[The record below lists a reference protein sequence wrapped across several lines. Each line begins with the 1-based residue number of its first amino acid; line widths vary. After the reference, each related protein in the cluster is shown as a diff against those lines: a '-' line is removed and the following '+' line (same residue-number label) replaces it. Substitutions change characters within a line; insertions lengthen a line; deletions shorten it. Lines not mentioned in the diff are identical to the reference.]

1 MSTSTATKNDTCI
14 LTEPLEIQASLEKG
28 EASPAVAGALI
39 SVRFVGDA
47 VKGGQLI
54 RAKCKLD
61 RATKLA
67 VAFAMER
74 QPNGNPNTGDA
85 LFETH
90 GVSVDADSKTVSVYF
105 SHNYRNPLP
114 FAVSLICQP

>member
-1 MSTSTATKNDTCI
+1 MSTSTATKNDTGI
-14 LTEPLEIQASLEKG
+14 LTEPVEIQASLEKG
-28 EASPAVAGALI
+28 EASPAAAGSLI

-114 FAVSLICQP
+114 FAVSLICQT